1 MTILIGPCTILSL
14 NIAASL
20 KFVFYL
26 WFLFWIVI
34 ITARNFLFLF
44 VFSAS

>member
-20 KFVFYL
+20 KFAFYL
-26 WFLFWIVI
+26 WFHLNLFSIYG
-34 ITARNFLFLF
+34 FCFG
-44 VFSAS
+44 